1 MAIKRILFTAVTMT
15 VLAFNISGQEHLKKL
30 MNAEFAISQ
39 FYVDSISEDKLV
51 EDAIKGMLQQ
61 LDPHSSYSTPE
72 ETKEL
77 EEPLEGEFSGIGIQF
92 NMNADTLYVIQ
103 TVAGGP
109 AEKVG
114 IYAGDRII
122 EVEDTVI
129 AGVKMSNTRIMKM
142 LRGKKGTKVNVL
154 VKRRGV
160 SQPIPF
166 RITRDDIPVYSID
179 ASYVADEKT
188 GYIKISRFGKK
199 TNDEFCDAVDKL
211 KKKGMKQLI
220 IDLTNNGG
228 GYLQTAV
235 ELANNFLDSGQEIV
249 YTLGNNSPKYEAKAN
264 GRGRFKNDDFKVVV
278 MVNQY
283 SASASEILSG
293 ALQDWDRAVIVGR
306 RTFGKGLVQ
315 RPFRFNDGSMMRLT
329 VARYYTPSGRCIQKP
344 YKAGDS
350 EKYDMDIYNRLVDG
364 ELAHAD
370 SIHFSDSLK
379 YETLRAH
386 RVIYGGGG
394 IMPDIFVPLDTTE
407 FTDYYRD
414 LVARGTVNQ
423 FVVDYVDAHRK
434 EILKKYKTV
443 ADFDQHFTI
452 DNSIMSALRDAGMR
466 DSVKFDSLQYAN
478 SEPLIKDITKA
489 LIARDVYSDPGAY
502 MLVINHHDDIFLE
515 AMKIINDDRRFRSLL
530 APPANTETRNNET
543 SRTRN

>member
-1 MAIKRILFTAVTMT
+1 M
-15 VLAFNISGQEHLKKL
+15 
-30 MNAEFAISQ
+30 
-39 FYVDSISEDKLV
+39 
-51 EDAIKGMLQQ
+51 
-61 LDPHSSYSTPE
+61 
-72 ETKEL
+72 
-77 EEPLEGEFSGIGIQF
+77 
-92 NMNADTLYVIQ
+92 
-103 TVAGGP
+103 
-109 AEKVG
+109 
-114 IYAGDRII
+114 
-122 EVEDTVI
+122 
-129 AGVKMSNTRIMKM
+129 
-142 LRGKKGTKVNVL
+142 
-154 VKRRGV
+154 
-160 SQPIPF
+160 
-166 RITRDDIPVYSID
+166 
-179 ASYVADEKT
+179 
-188 GYIKISRFGKK
+188 
-199 TNDEFCDAVDKL
+199 
-211 KKKGMKQLI
+211 
-220 IDLTNNGG
+220 
-228 GYLQTAV
+228 
-235 ELANNFLDSGQEIV
+235 
-249 YTLGNNSPKYEAKAN
+249 
-264 GRGRFKNDDFKVVV
+264 
-278 MVNQY
+278 
-283 SASASEILSG
+283 
-293 ALQDWDRAVIVGR
+293 QDWDRAVIVGR

-423 FVVDYVDAHRK
+423 FVVDYVDSHRK

>member
-1 MAIKRILFTAVTMT
+1 MAKNRIL
-15 VLAFNISGQEHLKKL
+15 LAAIAMMAMALNISGQDHLKKL

-160 SQPIPF
+160 SKPIPF

-179 ASYVADEKT
+179 ASYMADDRT

-228 GYLQTAV
+228 GYLQTSV

-249 YTLGNNSPKYEAKAN
+249 YTLGNNSPKYDAKAN
-264 GRGRFKNDDFKVVV
+264 GRGRFKDDDFKVVV

-315 RPFRFNDGSMMRLT
+315 RPFRFTDGSMMRLT

-344 YKAGDS
+344 YKAGDN
-350 EKYDMDIYNRLVDG
+350 EEYDMDIYNRLVDG

-370 SIHFSDSLK
+370 SIHFPDSLK
-379 YETLRAH
+379 YETLHAR

-414 LVARGTVNQ
+414 LVAKGVVNQ
-423 FVVDYVDAHRK
+423 FVVDYVDANRK
-434 EILKKYKTV
+434 EILRNYETV
-443 ADFDQHFTI
+443 ADFDQRFTI
-452 DNSIMSALRDAGMR
+452 DASMMAEIKDAGIR

-478 SEPLIKDITKA
+478 SEQLIKDITKA

-515 AMKIINDDRRFRSLL
+515 ALKIINDDRRYRALL
-530 APPANTETRNNET
+530 APPDNVQGQGENTTKT
-543 SRTRN
+543 SH